1 MAQPWGLIII
11 LLMRKC
17 QRPGMTQRQFVAK
30 YNIPLETYKK
40 CETGDTVIAQKYWK
54 NIISVIARVVE

>member
-17 QRPGMTQRQFVAK
+17 QRPAFCKGLRPKLRFALYLFAIYPVPYCGYREKTLQS
-30 YNIPLETYKK
+30 I
-40 CETGDTVIAQKYWK
+40 
-54 NIISVIARVVE
+54 